1 MIPTEFTAHVYE
13 ALIRAGTPHG
23 LRHVGMFA
31 MNACRL
37 EKGFRHFGHDIAEED
52 TPYETGLGF
61 AVDLTKPDFLGKAA
75 LVKQKDTYKAA
86 VPDRLVAISVPSIT
100 EQDGPYLSHDETIW
114 KNGEMVGYVTSGGW
128 GHRLG
133 QMIGLATLHRGDGV
147 TKAWIDEGGFSVL
160 IAGKNYPL
168 HAQLAPL
175 YDPKGEKMRG

>member
-1 MIPTEFTAHVYE
+1 
-13 ALIRAGTPHG
+13 
-23 LRHVGMFA
+23 MFA

-61 AVDLTKPDFLGKAA
+61 AVDLSKAGFSWA
-75 LVKQKDTYKAA
+75 KRPWPNRKTTYKAA
-86 VPDRLVAISVPSIT
+86 VPDRLVAITVPSIT

-133 QMIGLATLHRGDGV
+133 QMIGLATLHQEQ
-147 TKAWIDEGGFSVL
+147 TA
-160 IAGKNYPL
+160 
-168 HAQLAPL
+168 
-175 YDPKGEKMRG
+175 

>member
-1 MIPTEFTAHVYE
+1 
-13 ALIRAGTPHG
+13 
-23 LRHVGMFA
+23 MFA

-61 AVDLTKPDFLGKAA
+61 AVDLSKPDFLGKATLA
-75 LVKQKDTYKAA
+75 EQKATYKTA
-86 VPDRLVAISVPSIT
+86 VPDRLVAITVPGIT

-114 KNGEMVGYVTSGGW
+114 KNGNMVGYVTSGGW
-128 GHRLG
+128 GHRLD
-133 QMIGLATLHRGDGV
+133 QMIGLATLHQDSGV

-160 IAGKNYPL
+160 IAGNNFEV
-168 HAQLAPL
+168 HAQLAPF